1 MDCARKKRKKRLI
14 KFGIVLIIGFLASYI
29 YGKICVNPI
38 IKEISKEKMKNLA
51 TIAINDAVLESI
63 KDTPEFADMVAVT
76 YDNENNV
83 KNITVKSYII
93 NKLVQSTAILAQE
106 KIAEMGVKGINIPYG
121 TLSGVTFLSGKGPS
135 VNLQV
140 VPVGS
145 VETELRTEFTECGI
159 NQTYHKI
166 YMKVKAKTSILIPGV
181 SSMVESATDVLIFN
195 SIIVG
200 KIPETYLKSTSVQDM
215 LDLIP

>member
-93 NKLVQSTAILAQE
+93 NK
-106 KIAEMGVKGINIPYG
+106 
-121 TLSGVTFLSGKGPS
+121 
-135 VNLQV
+135 
-140 VPVGS
+140 
-145 VETELRTEFTECGI
+145 
-159 NQTYHKI
+159 
-166 YMKVKAKTSILIPGV
+166 
-181 SSMVESATDVLIFN
+181 
-195 SIIVG
+195 
-200 KIPETYLKSTSVQDM
+200 
-215 LDLIP
+215 